1 MASNDLFLLSKE
13 RRPMQLPMPIGLAN
27 LALPQDERELVERAK
42 RDRDAF
48 AALYRRHHAMVAG
61 YLYRRTGD
69 RHLTEDLVADVFLTA
84 LRCLP
89 RYRHRGLP
97 IQAWLYRIACNTA
110 NRWSRR
116 ERKRIAARFDELG
129 SESQAAA
136 SPAGGDGERA
146 RLALLS
152 IKTKYQ
158 TVLTLHYLEAMS
170 IEEVAAAVGC
180 RVGTVKSRLSRGREA
195 LRRKL
200 MRG

>member
-1 MASNDLFLLSKE
+1 
-13 RRPMQLPMPIGLAN
+13 MQLPMPIGLAN
-27 LALPQDERELVERAK
+27 LAVPPDECELVERAK

-48 AALYRRHHAMVAG
+48 AALYRRHYSILAG

-69 RHLTEDLVADVFLTA
+69 THVAEDLVAEVFLTA

-97 IQAWLYRIACNTA
+97 IRAWLYRIAANAA

-116 ERKRIAARFDELG
+116 ERRRIAARLHELVLEAR
-129 SESQAAA
+129 SEKDSNL
-136 SPAGGDGERA
+136 DGERA

-158 TVLTLHYLEAMS
+158 AVLTLHYLEGMS

-195 LRRKL
+195 LREKL